1 MTKTQAKELARDFI
15 QDELSMIYYK
25 IADGDGFSEYS
36 QKEIVLIET
45 YVHKECERAC
55 KAIKRQYYTQ

>member
-15 QDELSMIYYK
+15 QDELSIIYYK

-36 QKEIVLIET
+36 QEEIELIET

-55 KAIKRQYYTQ
+55 KAIKREYYTQ

>member
-25 IADGDGFSEYS
+25 IADGDEFSEYS
-36 QKEIVLIET
+36 QEEIELIEA

>member
-15 QDELSMIYYK
+15 QDELSLIYYK
-25 IADGDGFSEYS
+25 IADGAVFGEYS
-36 QKEIVLIET
+36 QEEIELIEE
-45 YVHKECERAC
+45 YVHKESERAC